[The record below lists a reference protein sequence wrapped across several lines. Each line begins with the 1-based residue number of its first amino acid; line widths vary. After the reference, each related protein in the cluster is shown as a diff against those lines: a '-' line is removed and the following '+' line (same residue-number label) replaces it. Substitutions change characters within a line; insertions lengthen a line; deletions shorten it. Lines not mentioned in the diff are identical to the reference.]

1 MMAVQNRLTNPAEQ
15 QERGLTEY
23 EVGGQMVKLSPSM
36 VRQYL
41 VNGTGTVTDQEVMM
55 FISLCKFQR
64 LNPFLREAY
73 LIKYGQLPATIVTGK
88 EAFLKR
94 AMRSP
99 QYEGIEAGVVVL
111 LENGL
116 MDNRVGTIVL
126 ENEKL
131 LGGWAKVYVKGW
143 KVPMMITVQYDEYV
157 GRKGNGE
164 VNQQWS
170 TKPASMIRKV
180 AMVQALRE
188 AFPEDLGG
196 MYTPEEKQVVVEDL
210 PEEVILPE
218 TVEAVEVEIVQEEQP
233 AEQAEEQKP
242 KPKPVQ
248 QSAIRTEVTQKP
260 ASARDALFG
269 K

>member
-1 MMAVQNRLTNPAEQ
+1 MMAVQNRLTKPADQ

-41 VNGTGTVTDQEVMM
+41 VNGNGAVTDQEVMM

-73 LIKYGQLPATIVTGK
+73 LIKYGQQPATIVTGK

-99 QYEGIEAGVVVL
+99 MYEGIEAGVVVL

-131 LGGWAKVYVKGW
+131 LGGWAKVYVMGW
-143 KVPMMITVQYDEYV
+143 KVPMMITVPFDEYV
-157 GRKGNGE
+157 GRKSNGE

-180 AMVQALRE
+180 AIVQALRE
-188 AFPEDLGG
+188 AFPDDLGG
-196 MYTPEEKQVVVEDL
+196 MYTAEEKQVEDL
-210 PEEVILPE
+210 PEVINDVP
-218 TVEAVEVEIVQEEQP
+218 VVEVEVEEEPAEQP
-233 AEQAEEQKP
+233 APVEQPEPVEEA
-242 KPKPVQ
+242 KPVRK
-248 QSAIRTEVTQKP
+248 SAITTEVTKKP
-260 ASARDALFG
+260 DNARDALFG

>member
-1 MMAVQNRLTNPAEQ
+1 MMAVQNRLTKPADQ

-23 EVGGQMVKLSPSM
+23 EVGGQMVKLSPTM

-41 VNGTGTVTDQEVMM
+41 VNGNGAVTDQEVMM

-73 LIKYGQLPATIVTGK
+73 LIKYGQQPATIVTGK

-99 QYEGIEAGVVVL
+99 KYEGIEAGVVVL

-143 KVPMMITVQYDEYV
+143 KVPMMITVPFDEYV
-157 GRKGNGE
+157 GRKSNGE
-164 VNQQWS
+164 VNQQWN

-180 AMVQALRE
+180 AIVQALRE
-188 AFPEDLGG
+188 AFPDDLGG
-196 MYTPEEKQVVVEDL
+196 MYTSEEKQVEDL
-210 PEEVILPE
+210 PEDII
-218 TVEAVEVEIVQEEQP
+218 TTEAVEVDAEPVEQP
-233 AEQAEEQKP
+233 APVEQPEPAEEA
-242 KPKPVQ
+242 KPVRK
-248 QSAIRTEVTQKP
+248 SAITTEVNKKP
-260 ASARDALFG
+260 DNARDALFG